1 MRKQLVV
8 TICCLCCQ
16 LAGGDDD
23 APSAPALEQEHSQ
36 LLSKVAQLQ
45 QEKWTLEEKVLCVAT
60 TPPFAGHVRSPSFS
74 LVRIYMYIKFSPL
87 FFLHEF
93 THNAYYVYTR
103 TCICD
108 LFCFHG

>member
-60 TPPFAGHVRSPSFS
+60 RARSPSFS
-74 LVRIYMYIKFSPL
+74 FIRIYMCIKISPL
-87 FFLHEF
+87 FS
-93 THNAYYVYTR
+93 TQIYS
-103 TCICD
+103 
-108 LFCFHG
+108 

>member
-60 TPPFAGHVRSPSFS
+60 RARSPSFS
-74 LVRIYMYIKFSPL
+74 FIRIYMCIKISPL
-87 FFLHEF
+87 FS
-93 THNAYYVYTR
+93 TR
-103 TCICD
+103 IYS
-108 LFCFHG
+108 

>member
-1 MRKQLVV
+1 MCKQLVV
-8 TICCLCCQ
+8 TTCCLCCQ

-60 TPPFAGHVRSPSFS
+60 RARSPSFS
-74 LVRIYMYIKFSPL
+74 FIRIYMCIKISPL
-87 FFLHEF
+87 FS
-93 THNAYYVYTR
+93 TR
-103 TCICD
+103 IYS
-108 LFCFHG
+108 